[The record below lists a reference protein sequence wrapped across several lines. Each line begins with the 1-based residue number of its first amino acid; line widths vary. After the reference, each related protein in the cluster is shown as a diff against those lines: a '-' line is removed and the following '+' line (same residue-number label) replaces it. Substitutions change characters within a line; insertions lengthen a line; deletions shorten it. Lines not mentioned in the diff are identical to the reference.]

1 MKTEMKSSLKL
12 FMRPF
17 LVVLGFMLLY
27 ALVHAVL
34 GFYGEKDSASIS
46 QNLEKT
52 EIERQNSALSPKQ
65 EEANT
70 TTTATEENPTKD
82 SPLPLET
89 ATQKQ
94 ENKQEIKQETKQE
107 NKQETK
113 QENKQETKQENKQET
128 KQENKQET
136 KQENKQETKQEQE
149 KENEPKQNSASSVQ
163 NNQKTPTTP
172 TIGKKP
178 LEYKVAVSGVNVRAF
193 PSTKGKILG
202 SLAKDKSVKVL
213 EIQNDWAKIEFSNE
227 TKGYVFLKLL
237 KKAE

>member
-12 FMRPF
+12 FVRPF

-27 ALVHAVL
+27 ALAHAVL

-46 QNLEKT
+46 QNLEKS

-65 EEANT
+65 EETNM

-94 ENKQEIKQETKQE
+94 EIKQE
-107 NKQETK
+107 N
-113 QENKQETKQENKQET
+113 
-128 KQENKQET
+128 
-136 KQENKQETKQEQE
+136 KQEQE
-149 KENEPKQNSASSVQ
+149 KENEPKQNSASPIQ
-163 NNQKTPTTP
+163 NNQKTLSTP
-172 TIGKKP
+172 TIEKKP
-178 LEYKVAVSGVNVRAF
+178 LEYKAAVNSVNVRAF

-213 EIQNDWAKIEFSNE
+213 EIQNDWAKIEFSNK

>member
-27 ALVHAVL
+27 ALAHAAL

-65 EEANT
+65 EETNT
-70 TTTATEENPTKD
+70 ATTATEENPTKD

-89 ATQKQ
+89 PTQEK
-94 ENKQEIKQETKQE
+94 
-107 NKQETK
+107 
-113 QENKQETKQENKQET
+113 
-128 KQENKQET
+128 
-136 KQENKQETKQEQE
+136 ENKQETKQEQE
-149 KENEPKQNSASSVQ
+149 KESEPKQNSASPIQ
-163 NNQKTPTTP
+163 NHQKTLSTP

-178 LEYKVAVSGVNVRAF
+178 LEYKTAVSGVNVRAF

-202 SLAKDKSVKVL
+202 SLAKNKSVKVL

>member
-1 MKTEMKSSLKL
+1 MKSSLKL

-17 LVVLGFMLLY
+17 LVVLAFMLLY
-27 ALVHAVL
+27 VLVHAVL
-34 GFYGEKDSASIS
+34 GFYVKKDSASIN

-52 EIERQNSALSPKQ
+52 ETERQNSALSPK
-65 EEANT
+65 EESNA

-82 SPLPLET
+82 TAPPLET
-89 ATQKQ
+89 ATQEK
-94 ENKQEIKQETKQE
+94 ETKQE
-107 NKQETK
+107 I
-113 QENKQETKQENKQET
+113 
-128 KQENKQET
+128 
-136 KQENKQETKQEQE
+136 KQEQE
-149 KENEPKQNSASSVQ
+149 KENESKQNSVSPVQ

-172 TIGKKP
+172 LMGKKP

-202 SLAKDKSVKVL
+202 LLLKNKSVKVL
-213 EIQNDWAKIEFSNE
+213 EIQNDWAEIEFSNK

>member
-27 ALVHAVL
+27 ALAHAVL

-65 EEANT
+65 EETNT
-70 TTTATEENPTKD
+70 ATTATEESPTKD
-82 SPLPLET
+82 PPLPLET
-89 ATQKQ
+89 AMQ
-94 ENKQEIKQETKQE
+94 
-107 NKQETK
+107 
-113 QENKQETKQENKQET
+113 
-128 KQENKQET
+128 KQET

-149 KENEPKQNSASSVQ
+149 KENEPKQNSASPVQ
-163 NNQKTPTTP
+163 NNQKTLSTP

-202 SLAKDKSVKVL
+202 SLAKNKSVKVL

>member
-12 FMRPF
+12 FVRSF

-27 ALVHAVL
+27 ALVHAAL
-34 GFYGEKDSASIS
+34 GFYAKKDSASIS

-70 TTTATEENPTKD
+70 TTTSTEENPTKD
-82 SPLPLET
+82 PPLPLET
-89 ATQKQ
+89 PTQKQ
-94 ENKQEIKQETKQE
+94 ENKQET
-107 NKQETK
+107 
-113 QENKQETKQENKQET
+113 
-128 KQENKQET
+128 
-136 KQENKQETKQEQE
+136 KQETKQEQE
-149 KENEPKQNSASSVQ
+149 KENEPKQNSASPIQ
-163 NNQKTPTTP
+163 NHQKTLSTP

>member
-1 MKTEMKSSLKL
+1 M
-12 FMRPF
+12 
-17 LVVLGFMLLY
+17 LY
-27 ALVHAVL
+27 ALVHAAL

-65 EEANT
+65 EETNT

-82 SPLPLET
+82 PPLPLET

-94 ENKQEIKQETKQE
+94 ETKQEI
-107 NKQETK
+107 
-113 QENKQETKQENKQET
+113 
-128 KQENKQET
+128 
-136 KQENKQETKQEQE
+136 KQEQE
-149 KENEPKQNSASSVQ
+149 KENEPKQNSASPIQS
-163 NNQKTPTTP
+163 NQKTLSTP
-172 TIGKKP
+172 TIRKKP

>member
-27 ALVHAVL
+27 ALAHAVL

-52 EIERQNSALSPKQ
+52 EIERQNSVLSPKQ

-94 ENKQEIKQETKQE
+94 ENKQE
-107 NKQETK
+107 
-113 QENKQETKQENKQET
+113 
-128 KQENKQET
+128 
-136 KQENKQETKQEQE
+136 TKQEQE
-149 KENEPKQNSASSVQ
+149 KENEPKQNSTSPIQ

-172 TIGKKP
+172 IIGKKP
-178 LEYKVAVSGVNVRAF
+178 LEYKAAVNSVNVRAF

-202 SLAKDKSVKVL
+202 SLAKNKSVKVL

>member
-1 MKTEMKSSLKL
+1 MKSSLKL

-27 ALVHAVL
+27 ALAHAAL
-34 GFYGEKDSASIS
+34 GFYGEKDSTSIS

-65 EEANT
+65 EETNT

-94 ENKQEIKQETKQE
+94 EA
-107 NKQETK
+107 
-113 QENKQETKQENKQET
+113 
-128 KQENKQET
+128 
-136 KQENKQETKQEQE
+136 KQETKQEQE
-149 KENEPKQNSASSVQ
+149 KENEPKQNSTPPIQ
-163 NNQKTPTTP
+163 NHQKTLSTP

-178 LEYKVAVSGVNVRAF
+178 LEYKAAVSGVNVRAF

-202 SLAKDKSVKVL
+202 SLAKDKSIKVL
-213 EIQNDWAKIEFSNE
+213 EIQNDWAKIEFSNG

>member
-1 MKTEMKSSLKL
+1 M
-12 FMRPF
+12 
-17 LVVLGFMLLY
+17 LY
-27 ALVHAVL
+27 ALAHAAL
-34 GFYGEKDSASIS
+34 GFYGEKDSVSIS

-52 EIERQNSALSPKQ
+52 EIERQNSTLSLKQ

-70 TTTATEENPTKD
+70 TTTATEENSTKD

-89 ATQKQ
+89 PTQ
-94 ENKQEIKQETKQE
+94 
-107 NKQETK
+107 
-113 QENKQETKQENKQET
+113 
-128 KQENKQET
+128 

-149 KENEPKQNSASSVQ
+149 KENESKQNNASPTQ
-163 NNQKTPTTP
+163 DNQKTLSTP

-178 LEYKVAVSGVNVRAF
+178 LEYKTAVSGVNVRAF

>member
-12 FMRPF
+12 FMRPL
-17 LVVLGFMLLY
+17 LVVLAFMLLY
-27 ALVHAVL
+27 ALVHAAL
-34 GFYGEKDSASIS
+34 GFYVKKDSAPI
-46 QNLEKT
+46 NPNAEKT
-52 EIERQNSALSPKQ
+52 ETERQNSALSPKQ

-70 TTTATEENPTKD
+70 ATTATEENPTKD

-89 ATQKQ
+89 AAQ
-94 ENKQEIKQETKQE
+94 EQEI
-107 NKQETK
+107 
-113 QENKQETKQENKQET
+113 
-128 KQENKQET
+128 
-136 KQENKQETKQEQE
+136 KQEQE
-149 KENEPKQNSASSVQ
+149 KENEPKQNSVSPIQ

-172 TIGKKP
+172 LIGKKP

-202 SLAKDKSVKVL
+202 LLLKNKSVKVL
-213 EIQNDWAKIEFSNE
+213 EIQNDWAEIEFSNK

>member
-1 MKTEMKSSLKL
+1 MRVEMKSSLKL
-12 FMRPF
+12 FVRPF

-27 ALVHAVL
+27 ALAHAAL

-52 EIERQNSALSPKQ
+52 EIERQNSVLSPKQ

-94 ENKQEIKQETKQE
+94 ENKQE
-107 NKQETK
+107 NKQER
-113 QENKQETKQENKQET
+113 
-128 KQENKQET
+128 
-136 KQENKQETKQEQE
+136 E
-149 KENEPKQNSASSVQ
+149 KENESKQNSASPIQ
-163 NNQKTPTTP
+163 NNQKTLSTP
-172 TIGKKP
+172 TIEKKP
-178 LEYKVAVSGVNVRAF
+178 LEYKTAVSGVNVRAF

>member
-12 FMRPF
+12 FAQPL
-17 LVVLGFMLLY
+17 LVVLAFMLLY
-27 ALVHAVL
+27 ALVHAAL
-34 GFYGEKDSASIS
+34 GFYVKKDSAPIS
-46 QNLEKT
+46 QNLEKSET
-52 EIERQNSALSPKQ
+52 ERQNSVLSPKQ

-82 SPLPLET
+82 TAPPLDT
-89 ATQKQ
+89 AVQ
-94 ENKQEIKQETKQE
+94 KQETKQE
-107 NKQETK
+107 I
-113 QENKQETKQENKQET
+113 
-128 KQENKQET
+128 
-136 KQENKQETKQEQE
+136 KQEQE
-149 KENEPKQNSASSVQ
+149 KENEPKQNSVPPVQ

-172 TIGKKP
+172 LMGKKP

-193 PSTKGKILG
+193 PSIKGKIIG

-213 EIQNDWAKIEFSNE
+213 EIQNDWAEIEFSNK

>member
-17 LVVLGFMLLY
+17 LVVLAFMLLY
-27 ALVHAVL
+27 ALAHAAL
-34 GFYGEKDSASIS
+34 GFYAKKDSASIN
-46 QNLEKT
+46 QNLEKS
-52 EIERQNSALSPKQ
+52 EIERQNSALLPKQ

-70 TTTATEENPTKD
+70 TTTATEENPAKD

-89 ATQKQ
+89 PMQ
-94 ENKQEIKQETKQE
+94 EK
-107 NKQETK
+107 
-113 QENKQETKQENKQET
+113 
-128 KQENKQET
+128 
-136 KQENKQETKQEQE
+136 ENKQETKQEQE
-149 KENEPKQNSASSVQ
+149 KENKPKQNSASPIQ
-163 NNQKTPTTP
+163 NHQKTLSTP

-202 SLAKDKSVKVL
+202 SLLKDKSVKVL

>member
-1 MKTEMKSSLKL
+1 MKSSLKL

-27 ALVHAVL
+27 ALTHAAL
-34 GFYGEKDSASIS
+34 GFYAKKDSASIS

-52 EIERQNSALSPKQ
+52 EIERQNSTLSLKQ

-94 ENKQEIKQETKQE
+94 EI
-107 NKQETK
+107 
-113 QENKQETKQENKQET
+113 
-128 KQENKQET
+128 
-136 KQENKQETKQEQE
+136 KQETKQEQE
-149 KENEPKQNSASSVQ
+149 KENESKQNSASPIQ
-163 NNQKTPTTP
+163 NHQKTPITP

-202 SLAKDKSVKVL
+202 SLAKNKSVKVL

>member
-17 LVVLGFMLLY
+17 LVVLAFMLLY
-27 ALVHAVL
+27 ALVHAAL
-34 GFYGEKDSASIS
+34 GFYAKKDSVQIN

-52 EIERQNSALSPKQ
+52 ETERQNSALSPK
-65 EEANT
+65 EESNA

-89 ATQKQ
+89 PTQKQ
-94 ENKQEIKQETKQE
+94 ENKQET
-107 NKQETK
+107 
-113 QENKQETKQENKQET
+113 
-128 KQENKQET
+128 
-136 KQENKQETKQEQE
+136 KQETKQEQE
-149 KENEPKQNSASSVQ
+149 KENEPKQNSASPIQ
-163 NNQKTPTTP
+163 NNQKTLSTP

-178 LEYKVAVSGVNVRAF
+178 LEYKAAVNSVNVRAF

-202 SLAKDKSVKVL
+202 SLAKNKSVKVL

>member
-1 MKTEMKSSLKL
+1 MAGMKTEMKSSLKL
-12 FMRPF
+12 FVRPF

-27 ALVHAVL
+27 ALMHAVL
-34 GFYGEKDSASIS
+34 GFYGEKDSTSIS

-52 EIERQNSALSPKQ
+52 EMERQNSALSPKQ
-65 EEANT
+65 EETNT

-82 SPLPLET
+82 PPLPLET

-94 ENKQEIKQETKQE
+94 ENKQEP
-107 NKQETK
+107 
-113 QENKQETKQENKQET
+113 
-128 KQENKQET
+128 
-136 KQENKQETKQEQE
+136 KQEQE
-149 KENEPKQNSASSVQ
+149 KENEPKQNSASPIQ
-163 NNQKTPTTP
+163 NNQKTLSTP

-178 LEYKVAVSGVNVRAF
+178 LEYKAAVNSVNVRAF

-202 SLAKDKSVKVL
+202 SLAKNKSVKVL

>member
-1 MKTEMKSSLKL
+1 MKSSLKL
-12 FMRPF
+12 FVRPF

-27 ALVHAVL
+27 ALAHAAL

-52 EIERQNSALSPKQ
+52 EIERQNSTLSPKQ
-65 EEANT
+65 EETNT

-82 SPLPLET
+82 PPLPLET

-94 ENKQEIKQETKQE
+94 ENKQETKQETKQE
-107 NKQETK
+107 N
-113 QENKQETKQENKQET
+113 
-128 KQENKQET
+128 

-149 KENEPKQNSASSVQ
+149 KENESKQNSASPIQ
-163 NNQKTPTTP
+163 NHQKTLSTP

-178 LEYKVAVSGVNVRAF
+178 LEYKAAVNSVNVRAF
-193 PSTKGKILG
+193 PSTKGKIIG

-213 EIQNDWAKIEFSNE
+213 EIQNDWAKIEFSNK

>member
-27 ALVHAVL
+27 ALAHAAL
-34 GFYGEKDSASIS
+34 GFYAKKDSASIS

-70 TTTATEENPTKD
+70 ATTATEENPTKD
-82 SPLPLET
+82 PPLPLET
-89 ATQKQ
+89 PTQ
-94 ENKQEIKQETKQE
+94 
-107 NKQETK
+107 
-113 QENKQETKQENKQET
+113 
-128 KQENKQET
+128 

-149 KENEPKQNSASSVQ
+149 KENEPKQNSTSPAQ
-163 NNQKTPTTP
+163 NNQKTLSTP

-178 LEYKVAVSGVNVRAF
+178 LEYKAAVNSVNVRAF

-202 SLAKDKSVKVL
+202 SLAKNKSVKVL

>member
-12 FMRPF
+12 FVRPF

-27 ALVHAVL
+27 ALAHAAL
-34 GFYGEKDSASIS
+34 GFYGEKDSTSIS

-52 EIERQNSALSPKQ
+52 EIERQNSTLSPKQ

-82 SPLPLET
+82 PPLPLET
-89 ATQKQ
+89 ATQEK
-94 ENKQEIKQETKQE
+94 ENEQEIKQE
-107 NKQETK
+107 NKIQ
-113 QENKQETKQENKQET
+113 NK
-128 KQENKQET
+128 
-136 KQENKQETKQEQE
+136 
-149 KENEPKQNSASSVQ
+149 PKQNSTSPIQ
-163 NNQKTPTTP
+163 NHQKTLSTP

-178 LEYKVAVSGVNVRAF
+178 LEYKVAVNSVNVRAF

-202 SLAKDKSVKVL
+202 SLARDKSVKVL